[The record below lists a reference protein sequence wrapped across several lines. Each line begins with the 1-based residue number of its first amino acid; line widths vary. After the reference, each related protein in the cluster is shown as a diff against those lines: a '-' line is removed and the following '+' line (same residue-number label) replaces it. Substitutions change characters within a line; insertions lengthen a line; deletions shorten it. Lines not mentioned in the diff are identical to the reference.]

1 MANFTF
7 GGPRLIA
14 QRNSATLPGDYIVFL
29 SSTGDA
35 EDAVS
40 DGSNHKIESESDG
53 SVATSGRGRSFHDRR
68 QGTGN
73 AVKREKTEPVPVSP
87 PRPSI
92 IAAAYE
98 AKVGSQIKVRFD
110 TGDWFSGIIS
120 EVHKQRYA
128 VSIYFGECFV
138 PKFSSFMTLDSFLLD
153 WPIYTILEWV
163 LRCIYRSEY
172 KFVHKCL

>member
-1 MANFTF
+1 MLGTQYRSGLSQNRQLNASNPIELSVANFTF
-7 GGPRLIA
+7 CGPRLIA

-29 SSTGDA
+29 SSTREA
-35 EDAVS
+35 EDAAS

-53 SVATSGRGRSFHDRR
+53 SVATSGRGRSSLHDRR

-87 PRPSI
+87 PRQSI
-92 IAAAYE
+92 IAAAHE

-128 VSIYFGECFV
+128 IRIYFGECFV
-138 PKFSSFMTLDSFLLD
+138 H
-153 WPIYTILEWV
+153 
-163 LRCIYRSEY
+163 R
-172 KFVHKCL
+172 